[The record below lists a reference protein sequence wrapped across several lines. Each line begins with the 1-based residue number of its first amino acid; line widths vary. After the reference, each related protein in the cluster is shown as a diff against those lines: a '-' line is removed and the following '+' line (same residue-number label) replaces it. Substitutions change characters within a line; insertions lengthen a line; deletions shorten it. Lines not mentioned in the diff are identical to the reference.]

1 MVCQKPTQNE
11 IGKKRQGNWRGL
23 VPKPYAEGA
32 PWQRQGL
39 ILVGLV
45 VEFLAIDLI
54 TQ

>member
-11 IGKKRQGNWRGL
+11 IGKKRHGNWRGL

-39 ILVGLV
+39 ILVSYLSDW
-45 VEFLAIDLI
+45 ELIDL
-54 TQ
+54 TT